1 MTELLSRRIARLRTA
16 GGWTQQEIADR
27 LAISRVA
34 VSHLEAGLSTP
45 SERTVTLL
53 AGLFKIEPASLV
65 DGTSYPM
72 AKAERLPAV
81 ACRYTEI
88 EHQLALIE
96 RDAAW
101 AVRCGSLPAIK
112 NTIRELCDTWALLLE
127 RLSYACT
134 DPREQRLLQQARAAL
149 SRMRLG

>member
-1 MTELLSRRIARLRTA
+1 MTELLSQRIARLRAT

-53 AGLFKIEPASLV
+53 AGLFKIEPMSLV
-65 DGTSYPM
+65 DGTSYPLS
-72 AKAERLPAV
+72 KAERLPPV

-101 AVRCGSLPAIK
+101 AAYCGDIPAVRVRV
-112 NTIRELCDTWALLLE
+112 RELCDTWALLLE
-127 RLSYACT
+127 RLGYTCT

-149 SRMRLG
+149 GRMRQG

>member
-1 MTELLSRRIARLRTA
+1 MTELLSQRIARLRVA

-53 AGLFKIEPASLV
+53 AGLFKIEPTSLV
-65 DGTSYPM
+65 DGTSYPLS
-72 AKAERLPAV
+72 KAERLPPV

-101 AVRCGSLPAIK
+101 VMRCGDIPAIRASV
-112 NTIRELCDTWALLLE
+112 RELCDTWALLLE
-127 RLSYACT
+127 RLGARCT

-149 SRMRLG
+149 RRMRQG

>member
-1 MTELLSRRIARLRTA
+1 MTELLSQRIARLRVA
-16 GGWTQQEIADR
+16 GGWTQQEIAER

-53 AGLFKIEPASLV
+53 AGLFKIEPMSLV
-65 DGTSYPM
+65 EGTGYPL
-72 AKAERLPAV
+72 AKAERLPPV
-81 ACRYTEI
+81 ACRYTEL

-101 AVRCGSLPAIK
+101 VVRCGSAPALQG
-112 NTIRELCDTWALLLE
+112 TLYELCDSWALSLE
-127 RLSYACT
+127 RLSSTCS

-149 SRMRLG
+149 SRMRQG